1 MRIGEELHVH
11 AMAAMLARVV
21 QAVTCGRQPVGRCER
36 AVQHDI
42 RLAQRGPQRL
52 PQVRGQLGEQ
62 VDHLGHVAVRGR
74 GADTEL
80 GRQAREGL
88 VAAQVHQ
95 HQQRLTARRQPP
107 PPRPELCSMPADQ
120 IGHELA
126 GRGGQIQRSTIEQH
140 RSSWWSRWSQTST
153 YQELFRLPTRRAAR
167 DQPVT
172 SRDQD
177 GISSR
182 VNGEHAGLVLT
193 QALAATR
200 LALLVT
206 ERHLLIP
213 ASYIFEIPWYRIFLG
228 CLEPLVRVGAVRY
241 VSPVPDLAD
250 YREMKVQEYRR
261 DVVNPYRHAAL

>member
-1 MRIGEELHVH
+1 
-11 AMAAMLARVV
+11 
-21 QAVTCGRQPVGRCER
+21 
-36 AVQHDI
+36 
-42 RLAQRGPQRL
+42 
-52 PQVRGQLGEQ
+52 
-62 VDHLGHVAVRGR
+62 
-74 GADTEL
+74 DTEL

-167 DQPVT
+167 EQPVT

-177 GISSR
+177 GISSLFFC
-182 VNGEHAGLVLT
+182 VGAAAGGHLAFARAAHRGVLLGT
-193 QALAATR
+193 ATIVQTG
-200 LALLVT
+200 LLVAAALIET
-206 ERHLLIP
+206 RFGHVDRLERHVLI
-213 ASYIFEIPWYRIFLG
+213 
-228 CLEPLVRVGAVRY
+228 
-241 VSPVPDLAD
+241 
-250 YREMKVQEYRR
+250 
-261 DVVNPYRHAAL
+261 